1 MRFGIGFR
9 YYLMYF
15 LIIGGLA
22 WLIVLKAFEGVD
34 ESATQ
39 AAEEVL
45 IDSANILAELVS
57 TQVKDDVVEVQ
68 QVATLVNQYL
78 ERRMDAHIYSHHKTT
93 PDLHIYITDKQGIV
107 LYDSTGRST
116 GEDFSRWRDVWYT
129 LKGEY
134 GARSSAF
141 DPAVIEP
148 LPDERALYIAAPIY
162 NQTRDVVGVLT
173 VFKPVITLGDYI
185 NLQMD
190 RIRQYA
196 FGVFIFA
203 LVFGAAMTWL
213 LTRSVGK
220 LVTYA
225 NRLAKGEKAVPPR
238 MQQTELQKLSD
249 SITHMR
255 DELDGKTYVED
266 YIHTL
271 THELK
276 TPITGIQGAAE
287 LLQSPLPEDKK
298 QHFATH
304 ILNASER
311 MTLLIERVLQL
322 ASLEKQTDLKQV
334 ETIDL
339 PALVDRVLQSRSIKR
354 QSKNVSIETDLKNK
368 AVIRGDKLLVEQA
381 LGNVLDNAID
391 FSPVDSTIRVILR
404 EQDKKV
410 VLSVVDEGDGFP
422 DYALKRVFER
432 FYSTARADT
441 AKQST
446 GLGLSFVKEIMTLH
460 DGEVVIGNNSD
471 SDNSNDKK
479 GGAIV
484 KLLFNRAKA

>member
-22 WLIVLKAFEGVD
+22 WLIVIKAFEGVD
-34 ESATQ
+34 ESTTQ

-57 TQVKDDVVEVQ
+57 TQVKDDEIEVSP
-68 QVATLVNQYL
+68 VAKLVDQYL
-78 ERRMDAHIYSHHKTT
+78 DRKIDAHIYSHHKTA
-93 PDLHIYITDKQGIV
+93 PNMHIYITNKQGLV

-116 GEDFSRWRDVWYT
+116 GEDFSRWRDVYFT
-129 LKGEY
+129 LEGEY
-134 GARSSAF
+134 GARTSGF
-141 DPAVIEP
+141 DPAVIDP
-148 LPDERALYIAAPIY
+148 QSDERALYIAAPIY
-162 NQTRDVVGVLT
+162 NQEHDIVGVLT
-173 VFKPVITLGDYI
+173 VFKPVITLGGYI

-196 FGVFIFA
+196 SAVFIFA
-203 LVFGAAMTWL
+203 LIFGAAMTWL

-238 MQQTELQKLSD
+238 MQQTELQKLAD

-298 QHFATH
+298 KHFATH

-322 ASLEKQTDLKQV
+322 ASLEKQTDLNQV
-334 ETIDL
+334 ETLAL
-339 PALVDRVLQSRSIKR
+339 PSLIDRVLQSRSIKR
-354 QSKNVSIETDLKNK
+354 QSKNVAIETDIETQSL
-368 AVIRGDKLLVEQA
+368 IRGDKLLVEQA

-391 FSPVDSTIRVILR
+391 FSPVDSTIRVILS
-404 EQDKKV
+404 EENKKV
-410 VLSVVDEGDGFP
+410 VLSVIDEGDGFP

-432 FYSTARADT
+432 FYSTARSDT

-460 DGEVVIGNNSD
+460 DGEVVIANTAY
-471 SDNSNDKK
+471 NDKQ

-484 KLLFNRAKA
+484 KLIFNQAKG